1 MKIAEIVLGLIIFPL
16 CITYNEKGGIYVT
29 NTTRSLNFTVKYPFE
44 YNNETI
50 VFTGEDN
57 PVGNFNFDPAIEA
70 CVKLFVG
77 VSVVTCFAAVT
88 TLIVGCVVHRNEDK
102 ANKVLIAEI
111 FVALLMAFLLVIST
125 SLWLYNLLELRKE
138 VEDEIVSIITSLGR
152 DQCRN
157 CVEFLPSYSALF
169 ASVSLA
175 YISFLIW
182 LCNTVM
188 VFLETLHHSA
198 AVITDTSSLVIT
210 QELTNKSHE
219 TEEQTSAT

>member
-1 MKIAEIVLGLIIFPL
+1 MFTGNYEENVELLFYKNVNPFPRFNWSKTHDFHFFFQQVLGLIIFPL

-77 VSVVTCFAAVT
+77 VSVVSCFAAVT

-102 ANKVLIAEI
+102 ANKVLIA
-111 FVALLMAFLLVIST
+111 VSTLLFFDSKFGNQI
-125 SLWLYNLLELRKE
+125 RFE
-138 VEDEIVSIITSLGR
+138 VNI
-152 DQCRN
+152 
-157 CVEFLPSYSALF
+157 
-169 ASVSLA
+169 
-175 YISFLIW
+175 
-182 LCNTVM
+182 
-188 VFLETLHHSA
+188 H
-198 AVITDTSSLVIT
+198 
-210 QELTNKSHE
+210 
-219 TEEQTSAT
+219 